1 MRVVVHKIVPSKIK
15 DFQSRFWQRLM
26 HLHYLIYRRN
36 RVEAARRQMY
46 RTIQRKGFGEQVD
59 ILKVLDDLRETVHRR
74 VKQRS
79 LTPRHFFMELSS
91 FHGPEGSVKK
101 VPEGRRNW
109 RVHLTWQR
117 RE

>member
-1 MRVVVHKIVPSKIK
+1 MRVIVHKIVPSKIK
-15 DFQSRFWQRLM
+15 DFQSRIWQRLV
-26 HLHYLIYRRN
+26 HLHYLIYRSH

-46 RTIQRKGFGEQVD
+46 RTIERKRIREQVD
-59 ILKVLDDLRETVHRR
+59 ILKVLDDLREAVHRR
-74 VKQRS
+74 VKQRA

-91 FHGPEGSVKK
+91 FHGPQGPVKK
-101 VPEGRRNW
+101 VPEHRRNW